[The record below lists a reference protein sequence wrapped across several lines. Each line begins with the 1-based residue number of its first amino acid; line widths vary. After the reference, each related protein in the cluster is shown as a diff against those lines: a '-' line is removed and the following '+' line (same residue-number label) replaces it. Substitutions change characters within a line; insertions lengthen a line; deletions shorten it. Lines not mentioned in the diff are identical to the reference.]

1 MELITQLRAVRSR
14 YEEISLRL
22 QDPAAIS
29 DNARYRAL
37 MKDYKNLTPIVEAYD
52 AYCAAERA
60 FEEARSLLETS
71 GIDAELRELAQTEY
85 SENRDAMAQLNK
97 RLKLL
102 LLPRDENDS
111 RIVII

>member
-52 AYCAAERA
+52 AVRCWTQAALMPNCGSWRRRNIA
-60 FEEARSLLETS
+60 KTAMPWRS
-71 GIDAELRELAQTEY
+71 
-85 SENRDAMAQLNK
+85 
-97 RLKLL
+97 
-102 LLPRDENDS
+102 
-111 RIVII
+111 